1 MYDTGDSWHFFIRK
15 GDIVMDKRDYKVNI
29 RLNQEEYKIL
39 TLRSQQNN
47 MTQSQYIRALIN
59 NAPLSSNDHRA
70 EVWKLLCK
78 IYNRAHE
85 KRITDP
91 EIQKEMNRICRTYLS

>member
-1 MYDTGDSWHFFIRK
+1 
-15 GDIVMDKRDYKVNI
+15 MDKRDYKINI

-39 TLRSQQNN
+39 TLRCRQNN

-59 NAPLSSNDHRA
+59 NAPLSSNDHKA
-70 EVWKLLCK
+70 EVWKILCK
-78 IYNRAHE
+78 IYINAHE

-91 EIQKEMNRICRTYLS
+91 EIQKEMNHLCRIYLS